1 MKDLIKKIFIIGFSS
16 VLILYVILRL
26 SINFLL
32 HKELIDSIELT
43 IESLIFALVFT
54 LLQEFI
60 LIQFLKPK
68 IAFLNSASPMEKK
81 FGNVEENIN
90 IDDENFDIEN
100 FTKSLRSDFVIT
112 YSDKNIIKVRDK
124 FNFWS
129 WGAAAVISINIENKN
144 LKISAFSFNG
154 TPGTK
159 GGTINKK
166 IRKLIDKIKAK
177 I

>member
-26 SINFLL
+26 SIEFPL

-54 LLQEFI
+54 LFQGFI

-68 IAFLNSASPMEKK
+68 IAFLNSESPMEEK
-81 FGNVEENIN
+81 FGNIEEKVN
-90 IDDENFDIEN
+90 IDNENFDIEQ
-100 FTKSLRSDFVIT
+100 FAKSLRADLVIT

-129 WGAAAVISINIENKN
+129 WGAAAVIGIDIENKN

-159 GGTINKK
+159 GTKNKK
-166 IRKLIDKIKAK
+166 SRKLIEKIKAK

>member
-1 MKDLIKKIFIIGFSS
+1 MKDLIKKIFIIGFFT
-16 VLILYVILRL
+16 VLILYLILKL

-32 HKELIDSIELT
+32 HKELIDSTEIA

-54 LLQEFI
+54 LFQGAI

-68 IAFLNSASPMEKK
+68 IAFLNSASPMETK
-81 FGNVEENIN
+81 FGNVEEKVKIN
-90 IDDENFDIEN
+90 DENFDFVN
-100 FTKSLRSDFVIT
+100 FAKSLRPDFVIT

-129 WGAAAVISINIENKN
+129 WGAAAVIDIDIENKN

-159 GGTINKK
+159 GTKNKK
-166 IRKLIDKIKAK
+166 SIKLIEKIKAK

>member
-1 MKDLIKKIFIIGFSS
+1 MKDLIKRIYIIGFFT
-16 VLILYVILRL
+16 VLILYVIVRF
-26 SINFLL
+26 SISFLL
-32 HKELIDSIELT
+32 HNELIDSIELT
-43 IESLIFALVFT
+43 VESLIFALIFT
-54 LLQEFI
+54 LFQGVI

-81 FGNVEENIN
+81 FGNVEEMVNIN
-90 IDDENFDIEN
+90 NENFDIEN
-100 FTKSLRSDFVIT
+100 FAKSLRPDFVIT
-112 YSDKNIIKVRDK
+112 YSNKNIIKIRDK

-129 WGAAAVISINIENKN
+129 WGAAAMISVDIENKN

-159 GGTINKK
+159 SNKNK
-166 IRKLIDKIKAK
+166 ASRKLIEKIKAK